1 VPLSFLP
8 LDRLPDTHVDLF
20 LRACAFDAAGE
31 NGEQLPGRR
40 IVAADHTVEPRE
52 GHVHVAACY
61 PRVDEAL
68 RREVLDR
75 P

>member
-1 VPLSFLP
+1 MPLSFLP
-8 LDRLPDTHVDLF
+8 LDRLADTHLDLF
-20 LRACAFDAAGE
+20 LRACAFDAAGV

-52 GHVHVAACY
+52 GHVHVAACN
-61 PRVDEAL
+61 PGVDEAL

-75 P
+75 T